1 MHLRVVLRT
10 PGGETVIRDTLD
22 GIWVEPWGVPDEITP
37 SDLWALPGLVDA
49 HAHLGRSSNGLLS
62 AGVGETGANARTAL
76 AAGVGLVID
85 KGWVDLRVIEM
96 IEQVPQ
102 GERPIIEAAGVI
114 LAVEDGYWAGMGR
127 DVGPGRVSE
136 EVERAAREGSGWVK
150 MIGDWPRKG
159 IGPVANFTEADLKEA
174 VEVARA
180 NGAKVAVHTMAR
192 EVPSMAVGA
201 GVDSIEHG
209 LFLSADDLGVLGE
222 RSGIWVPTVTQVES
236 LIEELGA
243 GSSGGRLLTEGL
255 ENVAAHLAVAVE
267 AGVRVLTGTDLAI
280 RSHEV
285 AREALRLWDMG
296 MRPEAVIDAVSWS
309 GYLATGRS
317 DRFGVGEEA
326 DAVLFAEDP
335 IANPGV
341 LAFPSNI
348 VRRGRL
354 VA

>member
-1 MHLRVVLRT
+1 
-10 PGGETVIRDTLD
+10 
-22 GIWVEPWGVPDEITP
+22 
-37 SDLWALPGLVDA
+37 
-49 HAHLGRSSNGLLS
+49 
-62 AGVGETGANARTAL
+62 
-76 AAGVGLVID
+76 
-85 KGWVDLRVIEM
+85 
-96 IEQVPQ
+96 
-102 GERPIIEAAGVI
+102 
-114 LAVEDGYWAGMGR
+114 MGR

-309 GYLATGRS
+309 GYRATGRS

-326 DAVLFAEDP
+326 DAVFFAEDP
-335 IANPGV
+335 IADPGV
-341 LAFPSNI
+341 LAFPSMV